1 MFLMEGEP
9 VVSLPA
15 AIRKPTTRRSSSMK
29 KSIAVFAIAVFAAA
43 AVHAQ
48 EVSKPDPARV
58 AYDEVEAYIQADFK
72 SNGWANAADHL
83 ARYDQVLA
91 DYPDAPRD
99 VMRAVQRSRFYSMIR
114 AKDYAAAISAG
125 EAFLRE
131 YTDEVDYNRANICQ
145 YVGLSLEQ
153 MGKLAEAQAAYER
166 AMAACPD
173 ARQTLRA
180 TIQWRLAGVLDKR
193 GEKSAAT
200 AAYMTLVTNY
210 VWYCGAKDESS
221 TVWKAFD
228 KVNPMLL
235 STEDYRAFLEATIK
249 ATRATEENARF
260 LGRVKSELEKVK

>member
-1 MFLMEGEP
+1 
-9 VVSLPA
+9 
-15 AIRKPTTRRSSSMK
+15 MK

-48 EVSKPDPARV
+48 QTEKPDPARV
-58 AYDEVEAYIQADFK
+58 AYDEAHAYVLADIK

-91 DYPDAPRD
+91 DFPDAPRD
-99 VMRAVQRSRFYSMIR
+99 VMRQLQRGRVLSIYRS
-114 AKDYAAAISAG
+114 KDYAGAVTAG
-125 EAFLRE
+125 EAYLRE
-131 YTDEVDYNRANICQ
+131 YTDEVDYNCVNMCQ
-145 YVGLSLEQ
+145 YVGISLEQ

-166 AMAACPD
+166 ALADWPD
-173 ARQTLRA
+173 VWQALRA

-193 GEKSAAT
+193 GEKTAAT

-210 VWYCGAKDESS
+210 AWYCHAKDESS
-221 TVWKAFD
+221 VVWKAFD

-235 STEDYRAFLEATIK
+235 STEDYRAFLEAAIK

-260 LGRVKSELEKVK
+260 LGRVKSELEKIQ

>member
-1 MFLMEGEP
+1 MQ
-9 VVSLPA
+9 
-15 AIRKPTTRRSSSMK
+15 
-29 KSIAVFAIAVFAAA
+29 KSIAVFAAVFAAA
-43 AVHAQ
+43 AIHAQ
-48 EVSKPDPARV
+48 QADKPDPARV
-58 AYDEVEAYIQADFK
+58 AYDEAHAYVLADLK

-99 VMRAVQRSRFYSMIR
+99 VMRQLQRGRVLSLYRS
-114 AKDYAAAISAG
+114 KDYANAVAVG

-131 YTDEVDYNRANICQ
+131 YTDEVTYNRANICM

-166 AMAACPD
+166 ALAACPD
-173 ARQTLRA
+173 VWQTLRA
-180 TIQWRLAGVLDKR
+180 TIQWRLAGVLEKR

-221 TVWKAFD
+221 VVWKAFD
-228 KVNPMLL
+228 KVNPMLVDAA
-235 STEDYRAFLEATIK
+235 DYRAFLEATIK

-260 LGRVKSELEKVK
+260 LGRVKSELEKIQ